1 MKKIAIICAA
11 PHFEFNP
18 GMHSVDLA
26 AFSFFSRHTFTE
38 EIEPTFYLLHEPE
51 LRLKN
56 FLNDQLPFK
65 YELFLNQ
72 LDKIYASDLIFYWGD
87 FLHNLPYHKELAK
100 RLVQYNLIDNLEKAF
115 DTVQQH
121 FFLTDAPLEVLQ
133 KTVVFGSNFFINGS
147 EDMLDET
154 YTQNTTRFFN
164 NIKRVWTRDILSA
177 QRISHLKR
185 NYTENYLGTD
195 CSFLFDKGKKNK
207 TEHENN
213 HANPSWIKNLFSG
226 KPKNKAGVFLG
237 RMHKDFPPLFPF
249 VNDLQKELHS
259 NMEWIPWFWQ
269 NEEFYKSVK
278 YNLPGVV
285 FLPEQE
291 NIMALYESLKAYDYI
306 VTDTYHLCLNAWRMG
321 IPAICIGSGN
331 SPIDGTL
338 TDKKKEFFFYMYEAQ
353 DFYVFLEDIK
363 DKGSRKQRIKSLAKY
378 ITQEKIT
385 ENVNKNL
392 TAHKAVIENQLVQL
406 VASIC
411 KKQ

>member
-38 EIEPTFYLLHEPE
+38 EIEPIFYLIHEPE

-56 FLNDQLPFK
+56 FLNEQLPFK
-65 YELFLNQ
+65 YELFLNR

-87 FLHNLPYHKELAK
+87 FLHNLVYHKELAK
-100 RLVQYNLIDNLEKAF
+100 RLVKYNLMNDVEQSFNA
-115 DTVQQH
+115 VQKH

-147 EDMLDET
+147 KELLDET
-154 YTQNTTRFFN
+154 YTQNSIRFFN
-164 NIKRVWTRDILSA
+164 NIKRVWARDILSA
-177 QRISHLKR
+177 QRISHLKK

-207 TEHENN
+207 PAHEDDTTNK
-213 HANPSWIKNLFSG
+213 SWLKTIFSS

-249 VNDLQKELHS
+249 VNDLQKEMHS
-259 NMEWIPWFWQ
+259 DMEWIPWFWQ
-269 NEEFYKSVK
+269 NETFYKSVK
-278 YNLPGVV
+278 YNLPDVV
-285 FLPEQE
+285 FLPEQQ
-291 NIMALYESLKAYDYI
+291 NLMALYESLKGYDYI

-321 IPAICIGSGN
+321 IPAVCIGAGN
-331 SPIDGTL
+331 SPMDGTL

-363 DKGSRKQRIKSLAKY
+363 DKSDRKKRIKTLAEW
-378 ITQEKIT
+378 ISNESVV
-385 ENVNKNL
+385 ENIKKNL
-392 TAHKAVIENQLVQL
+392 NAHATSVENQLVEL
-406 VASIC
+406 ITSIC
-411 KKQ
+411 K